1 MRLGNRFRYST
12 LKPVRW
18 ILRSLIKIV
27 ASVPGT
33 TYGETAEMA
42 GKGPCGRCVGH
53 SVSGGEVPKTRYHER
68 GT

>member
-1 MRLGNRFRYST
+1 MRYST

-18 ILRSLIKIV
+18 ILRSLIKLV

-33 TYGETAEMA
+33 TYGERAEMA

-53 SVSGGEVPKTRYHER
+53 SVGGAVLTTGPSLPGLEVNC
-68 GT
+68 